1 MKFDTHISKC
11 CKAAFFH
18 LYTIRRIR
26 KFLSHDTV
34 QILVNAFVTSR
45 LDYCNSLLY
54 GLPANQL
61 CKLQRVQ
68 NSAARLIC
76 NVSRFDHITP
86 TLFKLYWLPLKF
98 RIDFKI
104 LLITY
109 KSIHGLAPEYL
120 SELIKLKTSGRYHL
134 RSCDKLLLDC
144 PRIKTRVTLGDR
156 SFAIAAPTLWN
167 SLPMEVRYATSVTTF
182 KKLLKTYLF
191 SKAYM

>member
-1 MKFDTHISKC
+1 MYH
-11 CKAAFFH
+11 
-18 LYTIRRIR
+18 
-26 KFLSHDTV
+26 TV

-86 TLFKLYWLPLKF
+86 TLFKVHWLRVKF
-98 RIDFKI
+98 RIDN
-104 LLITY
+104 ITYYIY

-120 SELIKLKTSGRYHL
+120 SELIKLKTSGRYLNSGVALSFPRGGRHTWNFRIPDIWSL
-134 RSCDKLLLDC
+134 CIVSHGRS
-144 PRIKTRVTLGDR
+144 PIILGR
-156 SFAIAAPTLWN
+156 SGSMPSRKMFETVFPAFWGHFWTQC
-167 SLPMEVRYATSVTTF
+167 
-182 KKLLKTYLF
+182 KGLKPHF
-191 SKAYM
+191 

>member
-1 MKFDTHISKC
+1 MVKQWTKIS
-11 CKAAFFH
+11 
-18 LYTIRRIR
+18 I
-26 KFLSHDTV
+26 
-34 QILVNAFVTSR
+34 TSV
-45 LDYCNSLLY
+45 YVCVY
-54 GLPANQL
+54 
-61 CKLQRVQ
+61 
-68 NSAARLIC
+68 IC
-76 NVSRFDHITP
+76 I
-86 TLFKLYWLPLKF
+86 YMY
-98 RIDFKI
+98 IYI

-120 SELIKLKTSGRYHL
+120 TELIKLKTSGRYHL

-191 SKAYM
+191 SKAYICNNIIIFSPIFNITVLVYLILTTIS